1 MARKKKVV
9 KAKEP
14 IRLRFKEL
22 ANGNKSI
29 YLDIY
34 RDGKRSYEFLKLY
47 LIPEVDESSRLQN
60 SNTLQAA
67 NAIKA
72 QRVIELTNSEAG
84 VIKSSSRSKMLLID
98 WMKSYSNDKLKNG
111 QSESFHFIVNEAIR
125 HLMAYKG
132 ESTTLKDVDKAFCVG
147 FIKYLKTA
155 KKRNGE
161 VITESTAAIYFSCF
175 NFAMNNAVKMGVI
188 THNPIKNLSPKER
201 LKLEPSKREYLTI
214 DEVKILISSD
224 CPNESVKKA
233 FLFSCFCGMRISDIK
248 AFKWGDVV
256 KDGKQYRANIIMK
269 KTKGLIALPLSEE
282 AVKWMP
288 EKDSKGNDDLV
299 FTLPTLPSVNGALR
313 KWAKDCGI
321 ERNITFHTA
330 RHTFATML
338 LTLGV
343 DIYTTSKLLGHK
355 DIKTTQIYAEIV
367 DEKKDKAVNLA
378 NDVFGNL

>member
-84 VIKSSSRSKMLLID
+84 VIKTSSRSKMLLID

-125 HLMAYKG
+125 HLMAYIG
-132 ESTTLKDVDKAFCVG
+132 ESKSL
-147 FIKYLKTA
+147 
-155 KKRNGE
+155 
-161 VITESTAAIYFSCF
+161 
-175 NFAMNNAVKMGVI
+175 
-188 THNPIKNLSPKER
+188 
-201 LKLEPSKREYLTI
+201 
-214 DEVKILISSD
+214 
-224 CPNESVKKA
+224 
-233 FLFSCFCGMRISDIK
+233 
-248 AFKWGDVV
+248 
-256 KDGKQYRANIIMK
+256 
-269 KTKGLIALPLSEE
+269 
-282 AVKWMP
+282 
-288 EKDSKGNDDLV
+288 
-299 FTLPTLPSVNGALR
+299 
-313 KWAKDCGI
+313 
-321 ERNITFHTA
+321 
-330 RHTFATML
+330 
-338 LTLGV
+338 
-343 DIYTTSKLLGHK
+343 
-355 DIKTTQIYAEIV
+355 
-367 DEKKDKAVNLA
+367 
-378 NDVFGNL
+378 